1 MVRSNGCQIAVW
13 EMHVDVRVCHRY
25 SNDKET
31 WTRANYL
38 NEVSHA
44 RKVFHLAEVV
54 VARYFRLASSS
65 GTALISSSE
74 FQLMCGVPMV
84 ETFGSVECFSDLC
97 HVKYDFQ
104 EPTILEQRGSVKGSR
119 VTMHA
124 GTVAIIGTV
133 DTSLRGY
140 VDEVTL
146 CRAGTCCADCHLLVC
161 FIGMPQSLDPAHHLK
176 LRRMCA
182 PHTRAVLVLVLVAM
196 VAALHTLSASAAARS
211 SSLNRGHAEAGRTAA
226 LHTQK
231 TLGPVVVR
239 RTHMMLPT
247 SSPAE
252 AAQVAAPSNCKVL
265 TWSTSL
271 TAQHCTPREGVAVLD
286 HLV

>member
-1 MVRSNGCQIAVW
+1 
-13 EMHVDVRVCHRY
+13 
-25 SNDKET
+25 
-31 WTRANYL
+31 
-38 NEVSHA
+38 
-44 RKVFHLAEVV
+44 
-54 VARYFRLASSS
+54 
-65 GTALISSSE
+65 
-74 FQLMCGVPMV
+74 MCGVPMV

-146 CRAGTCCADCHLLVC
+146 CRAGTCCVDCHLLVC
-161 FIGMPQSLDPAHHLK
+161 FIGMPLALDPAHHLK
-176 LRRMCA
+176 SRRMCA

-196 VAALHTLSASAAARS
+196 VAALHTPTASAAARS

-226 LHTQK
+226 LHTQR
-231 TLGPVVVR
+231 TLDPVVVR

-247 SSPAE
+247 SNPAE
-252 AAQVAAPSNCKVL
+252 VAQVAAPSNCKVL

-271 TAQHCTPREGVAVLD
+271 TAQHCTPREGVAVLG